1 MNPSS
6 LWLHDFKIIG
16 QDESVYFVDLN
27 KCMSIMQDGSVHLV
41 SLTGLSHLIR
51 MILST
56 WDELVHFIYSL
67 KY

>member
-1 MNPSS
+1 
-6 LWLHDFKIIG
+6 
-16 QDESVYFVDLN
+16 
-27 KCMSIMQDGSVHLV
+27 MQDGSVHLV